1 MSYLNVQNGGY
12 GGYIGA
18 GKGGVIKNGNDNS
31 GGVGGKSN
39 IHNSTNNHHS
49 NINNNN
55 Q

>member
-18 GKGGVIKNGNDNS
+18 GKGGIIKNGNDNN
-31 GGVGGKSN
+31 GGISGKSN
-39 IHNSTNNHHS
+39 INNSTSNHS
-49 NINNNN
+49 NINNNK